1 MKRKMI
7 KALRIFGLIGMAIAL
22 SLIAG
27 GLPSCGEE
35 PMLSIELQPETSVYD
50 VRMPLGALGRV
61 QGRIDV
67 AYRASRAMV
76 DVSDGIVTIDDVL
89 ESLQGAGVGGIAV
102 KIAMPE
108 VVRCREEGKWTST
121 VRRLSGWRWGLEVEA
136 SGKGA
141 GKLVAPSSIS
151 PAEERVAL
159 RFEESGG
166 DRSIVY
172 LKVRWSQPIIVAAHD
187 LKRGT
192 IIALEDLLV
201 DVVALSR
208 NCRYP
213 SSPDEVLGSTLNR
226 DLERAEALTVDD
238 FKRLPLVE
246 RGTIVRLVYKAGGL
260 VVEMP
265 GKALEDGF
273 KGEGVKVRNERTKK
287 VIVGIVAGD
296 GFVLVEGG

>member
-1 MKRKMI
+1 MI
-7 KALRIFGLIGMAIAL
+7 KVFRIFGLIGMIIAL
-22 SLIAG
+22 SLIG
-27 GLPSCGEE
+27 KGSPLCGEE
-35 PMLSIELQPETSVYD
+35 PLLSIELQPEISVYD
-50 VRMPLGALGRV
+50 VRIPLGALGRV
-61 QGRIDV
+61 QGRVDV

-76 DVSDGIVTIDDVL
+76 DVSDEVITIDDIL

-102 KIAMPE
+102 KIVMPE
-108 VVRCREEGKWTST
+108 VVRCRKEDEWTST
-121 VRRLSGWRWGLEVEA
+121 VRRLSGWRWGLKVEA

-159 RFEESGG
+159 RFEGPAG

-172 LKVRWSQPIIVAAHD
+172 LRVHWSQPTMIAAHD
-187 LKRGT
+187 LKRGA
-192 IIALEDLLV
+192 IVAIDDLLL
-201 DVVALSR
+201 DVVNLSR
-208 NCRYP
+208 SRRYP
-213 SSPDEVLGSTLNR
+213 SSPDEILGSVLNR
-226 DLERAEALTVDD
+226 DLRRAEALTVDD

-287 VIVGIVAGD
+287 VIVGVVAGD

>member
-1 MKRKMI
+1 MI
-7 KALRIFGLIGMAIAL
+7 KALRIFGLIGMAIAF

-27 GLPSCGEE
+27 GSPSCGEE

-108 VVRCREEGKWTST
+108 VVRCREEDKWTSI

-151 PAEERVAL
+151 PADERVAL
-159 RFEESGG
+159 RFEGPAG
-166 DRSIVY
+166 DRSVVY

-208 NCRYP
+208 NCRYA

>member
-1 MKRKMI
+1 MI
-7 KALRIFGLIGMAIAL
+7 KVFRIFGLIGMIIAL
-22 SLIAG
+22 SLIG
-27 GLPSCGEE
+27 KGSPSCGEE
-35 PMLSIELQPETSVYD
+35 PLLSIELQPEISVYD
-50 VRMPLGALGRV
+50 VRIPLGALGRV
-61 QGRIDV
+61 QGRADV

-76 DVSDGIVTIDDVL
+76 DVSDEVITIDDIL

-102 KIAMPE
+102 KIVMPE
-108 VVRCREEGKWTST
+108 VVHCRKEDEWTST
-121 VRRLSGWRWGLEVEA
+121 VRRLSGWRWGLKVEA

-159 RFEESGG
+159 RFEGPAG

-172 LKVRWSQPIIVAAHD
+172 LRVHWSQPTMIAAHD
-187 LKRGT
+187 LKRGA
-192 IIALEDLLV
+192 IVAIDDLLL
-201 DVVALSR
+201 DVVNLSR
-208 NCRYP
+208 SRRYP
-213 SSPDEVLGSTLNR
+213 SSPDEILGSVLNR
-226 DLERAEALTVDD
+226 DLRRAEALTVDD

-287 VIVGIVAGD
+287 VIVGVVAGD

>member
-1 MKRKMI
+1 MI
-7 KALRIFGLIGMAIAL
+7 KVFRIFGLIGMIIAL
-22 SLIAG
+22 SLIG
-27 GLPSCGEE
+27 KGSPSCGEE
-35 PMLSIELQPETSVYD
+35 PLLSIELQPEISVYD
-50 VRMPLGALGRV
+50 VRIPLGALGRV
-61 QGRIDV
+61 QGRADV

-76 DVSDGIVTIDDVL
+76 DVSDEVITIDDIL

-102 KIAMPE
+102 KIVMPE
-108 VVRCREEGKWTST
+108 VVRCRKEDEWTST
-121 VRRLSGWRWGLEVEA
+121 VRRLSGWRWGLKVEA

-159 RFEESGG
+159 RFEGPAG

-172 LKVRWSQPIIVAAHD
+172 LRVHWSQPTMIAAHD
-187 LKRGT
+187 LKRGA
-192 IIALEDLLV
+192 IVAIDDLLL
-201 DVVALSR
+201 DVVNLSR
-208 NCRYP
+208 SRRYP
-213 SSPDEVLGSTLNR
+213 SSPDEILGSVLNR
-226 DLERAEALTVDD
+226 DLRRAEALTVDD

-287 VIVGIVAGD
+287 VIVGVVAGD